1 MRYQDI
7 HAGQWLSLKPA
18 RKDAYGLNAQALLV
32 LEVVPRAGY
41 KVPWI
46 RCQSDPFNVG
56 MFRPEDFRGY
66 ANLEEIPDNAKLHYT
81 RGIGSGATHVR
92 IVPEA
97 R

>member
-1 MRYQDI
+1 MRHQDI
-7 HAGQWLSLKPA
+7 HAGDWLSLKPA
-18 RKDAYGLNAQALLV
+18 RKDAYGLSIGALLV
-32 LEVVPRAGY
+32 LEVVPRVGY

-66 ANLEEIPDNAKLHYT
+66 ANPNEMPDHPKLYYT
-81 RGIGSGATHVR
+81 
-92 IVPEA
+92 VPSYAEA